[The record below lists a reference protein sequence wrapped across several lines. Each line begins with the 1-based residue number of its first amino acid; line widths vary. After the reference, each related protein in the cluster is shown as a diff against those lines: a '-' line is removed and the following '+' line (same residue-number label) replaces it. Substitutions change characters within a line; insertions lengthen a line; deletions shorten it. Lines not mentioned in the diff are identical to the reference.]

1 MFQTVCVWRATVEC
15 ESKAK
20 RALKTSFPYFLLFFS
35 FYLIHLW
42 EEEHIMCSVF
52 SPCSSLLFFVP
63 NSVNEEEA
71 SSQPSVAMVFEVV
84 GGEEVKRRCTHRQ
97 STILGFLHCVYY
109 FVLSPLTFCTA
120 FSQCVFGLYCVW
132 YMLCLVF
139 RRLYRVF
146 PCCYFYWNAEKY
158 TCLFL

>member
-1 MFQTVCVWRATVEC
+1 MLC
-15 ESKAK
+15 
-20 RALKTSFPYFLLFFS
+20 FLTLFRF
-35 FYLIHLW
+35 
-42 EEEHIMCSVF
+42 
-52 SPCSSLLFFVP
+52 LLFFVP

-97 STILGFLHCVYY
+97 STILAFFLHCVYY
-109 FVLSPLTFCTA
+109 FVLSPITFCTT

-132 YMLCLVF
+132 YLLCLVF

-146 PCCYFYWNAEKY
+146 PCCYFY
-158 TCLFL
+158 